1 MKIFRLNFFN
11 TKWIIY
17 FLGLALLFSCQEKEQ
32 KPDQKDTNT
41 KYTDSLYQLQV
52 DLNQV
57 SLNEEATEIALT
69 WEDYM
74 ATQTELEQWQDYQ
87 FTEILSNTDNLQS
100 VTDSLRISVPKKFNN
115 KPIQSRLKTL
125 STQANML
132 NLYVDKSD
140 DHQAM
145 YQQAQTIITTFIG
158 LKRQMNEVFIE
169 EFKIE
174 E

>member
-1 MKIFRLNFFN
+1 MKNFRLNFFN
-11 TKWIIY
+11 TKWIMS
-17 FLGLALLFSCQEKEQ
+17 FLGLALLLSCQQKEQ
-32 KPDQKDTNT
+32 KPDQKDSSQKNI
-41 KYTDSLYQLQV
+41 DSLYQIQV
-52 DLNQV
+52 DLEQV
-57 SLNEEATEIALT
+57 SLNEEATEIALA

-87 FTEILSNTDNLQS
+87 FTEILSNTGNLQS
-100 VTDSLRISVPKKFNN
+100 VTDSLRISVPEKFNN

-132 NLYVDKSD
+132 DLYVEKSED
-140 DHQAM
+140 YRAM
-145 YQQAQTIITTFIG
+145 HNQAQSIIATFVG

-169 EFKIE
+169 EFSIE

>member
-1 MKIFRLNFFN
+1 MKNFRLNFFYV
-11 TKWIIY
+11 KCLVSS
-17 FLGLALLFSCQEKEQ
+17 LGLICIISCHKEEQ
-32 KPDQKDTNT
+32 KSDQKDTDSKNI
-41 KYTDSLYQLQV
+41 DSLYQVQV
-52 DLNQV
+52 NLNQV
-57 SLNEEATEIALT
+57 NLNEEATEIALA
-69 WEDYM
+69 WDDYM
-74 ATQTELEQWQDYQ
+74 ATQNELEQWQDYQ

-100 VTDSLRISVPKKFNN
+100 VTDSLRISVPKDFNN

-132 NLYVDKSD
+132 NLYVDKSE

-145 YQQAQTIITTFIG
+145 YNQAQSIIITFIG

-169 EFKIE
+169 EFNIE

>member
-1 MKIFRLNFFN
+1 MKNFRLKFFN
-11 TKWIIY
+11 AKWIVS
-17 FLGLALLFSCQEKEQ
+17 FLGLALLFSCQENEQ
-32 KPDQKDTNT
+32 EPDQKDSSAKNI
-41 KYTDSLYQLQV
+41 DSLYKVQV
-52 DLNQV
+52 NLEQIN
-57 SLNEEATEIALT
+57 LNEEATDIALT

-74 ATQTELEQWQDYQ
+74 ATQTELEQWEDYQ

-132 NLYVDKSD
+132 DLYVEKSE

-145 YQQAQTIITTFIG
+145 YNQAQSIIATFIG

-169 EFKIE
+169 EFSIE

>member
-1 MKIFRLNFFN
+1 MKNFRLNLFYA
-11 TKWIIY
+11 KWIMP
-17 FLGLALLFSCQEKEQ
+17 FLGLALLFSCQQKEQ
-32 KPDQKDTNT
+32 KPDQKKTNA
-41 KYTDSLYQLQV
+41 KNIDSLYQLQV
-52 DLNQV
+52 DLSQV
-57 SLNEEATEIALT
+57 SLNEEATEIALK

-132 NLYVDKSD
+132 DLYVEKSD

-145 YQQAQTIITTFIG
+145 YNQAQSIVTTFIG

-169 EFKIE
+169 EFRIE
-174 E
+174 K

>member
-1 MKIFRLNFFN
+1 MP
-11 TKWIIY
+11 
-17 FLGLALLFSCQEKEQ
+17 FLGLAFLFSCQEKEQ
-32 KPDQKDTNT
+32 KPNQKDTHSKNI
-41 KYTDSLYQLQV
+41 DSLYQVQV
-52 DLNQV
+52 DLSQV
-57 SLNEEATEIALT
+57 SLNDEATEIALA

-100 VTDSLRISVPKKFNN
+100 VTDSLRINVPKKFKN

-132 NLYVDKSD
+132 DLYVEKSE

-145 YQQAQTIITTFIG
+145 YNQAQSIISTFIG

-169 EFKIE
+169 EFRIE

>member
-1 MKIFRLNFFN
+1 MKIFRLNFFKA
-11 TKWIIY
+11 KWIIS
-17 FLGLALLFSCQEKEQ
+17 FIGLALLFSCQEKEQ
-32 KPDQKDTNT
+32 KTDQKDNNA
-41 KYTDSLYQLQV
+41 KNIDSLYQFTV
-52 DLNQV
+52 DLDQV
-57 SLNEEATEIALT
+57 NLNKDAAEIAVA

-74 ATQTELEQWQDYQ
+74 ATQTELEQWEDYQ

-100 VTDSLRISVPKKFNN
+100 VTDSLRISLPKEFNN

-132 NLYVDKSD
+132 DLYVEKSD

-145 YQQAQTIITTFIG
+145 YNQAQSIITTFVG

-169 EFKIE
+169 EFSIE

>member
-1 MKIFRLNFFN
+1 MVP
-11 TKWIIY
+11 
-17 FLGLALLFSCQEKEQ
+17 FLVLALFFSCQEKEQ
-32 KPDQKDTNT
+32 KPEPKAAQSKNI
-41 KYTDSLYQLQV
+41 DSLFKVQV
-52 DLNQV
+52 NLEQINLNQ
-57 SLNEEATEIALT
+57 EATEIALA
-69 WEDYM
+69 WKDYM
-74 ATQTELEQWQDYQ
+74 ATQTELEQWEDYQ

-100 VTDSLRISVPKKFNN
+100 VTDSLRISVPKAFNN

-132 NLYVDKSD
+132 DLYVEKSE

-145 YQQAQTIITTFIG
+145 YNQAQSIISTFIG

-169 EFKIE
+169 EFSIE

>member
-1 MKIFRLNFFN
+1 
-11 TKWIIY
+11 
-17 FLGLALLFSCQEKEQ
+17 
-32 KPDQKDTNT
+32 
-41 KYTDSLYQLQV
+41 
-52 DLNQV
+52 
-57 SLNEEATEIALT
+57 
-69 WEDYM
+69 M

-132 NLYVDKSD
+132 DLYVEKSE

-145 YQQAQTIITTFIG
+145 YNQAQSIITTFVG

-169 EFKIE
+169 EFSIE

>member
-1 MKIFRLNFFN
+1 MKKFN
-11 TKWIIY
+11 LYFSKLKWKAP
-17 FLGLALLFSCQEKEQ
+17 FLVLALLLSCQEKEQ
-32 KPDQKDTNT
+32 KPNQKNSVS
-41 KYTDSLYQLQV
+41 KNIDSLYQVQV
-52 DLNQV
+52 NLNQV
-57 SLNEEATEIALT
+57 NLNEEATEIALA

-74 ATQTELEQWQDYQ
+74 ATQNELEQWQDYQ
-87 FTEILSNTDNLQS
+87 FTELLSNTGNLQS
-100 VTDSLRISVPKKFNN
+100 VTDSLRIGIPKKFNN